1 MFEEEILNQRAELQK
16 TKYSLSTHLPPKY
29 PTKYL
34 KKEFSGQVSLRR
46 CLRLWTF
53 SYWAIDLLLMR
64 GTAVKLGW
72 RIWGQGFQ
80 EKWRE
85 CVVKRGR
92 VQHFY
97 IFRNCILWKNFME
110 VNFTK
115 VYFTTVFFN
124 ALFCPKVYFLYTSIC
139 LKCIFFPGDFFKNTF
154 LDTIASYS
162 SSQWV
167 SG

>member
-1 MFEEEILNQRAELQK
+1 MGWELSKLKYWIREQSYKRLN
-16 TKYSLSTHLPPKY
+16 THLAHIY
-29 PTKYL
+29 PQNTQQNYL

-85 CVVKRGR
+85 RVVKRGR

-97 IFRNCILWKNFME
+97 IFRNCILWKNFVE

-115 VYFTTVFFN
+115 VFTTVFSTLYFV
-124 ALFCPKVYFLYTSIC
+124 PKYIFHTQVYVWDVYSFQVIFL
-139 LKCIFFPGDFFKNTF
+139 KMHF
-154 LDTIASYS
+154 
-162 SSQWV
+162 
-167 SG
+167 